1 MPVLT
6 TTRLILRP
14 WTMDDL
20 AAVHAYASVLENVF
34 YMPWGPNTEAETIAF
49 LEKAIALS
57 RDNPAYTDN
66 LAVVLRASD
75 RVIGGCGLSVAAVL
89 TGSLGWIL
97 HRDYWRQ
104 GLGSELAAELIRH
117 GFEDLRLHRIWA
129 SCHGDTVASYRVMER
144 NGMRREAHFI
154 QKRQHR
160 GTWSDELIYALLASE
175 WKASSSKRK
184 E

>member
-6 TTRLILRP
+6 TTRLTLRP

-57 RDNPAYTDN
+57 RGNPACTDN
-66 LAVVLRASD
+66 LAVVLRVSD
-75 RVIGGCGLSVAAVL
+75 RVIGGCGLSVAADM

-129 SCHGDTVASYRVMER
+129 SCHGDNVASYRVMER
-144 NGMRREAHFI
+144 NGMRREAHFV
-154 QKRQHR
+154 QKRLHR
-160 GTWSDELIYALLASE
+160 GIWSDELIYALLASE
-175 WKASSSKRK
+175 WKASPPKR
-184 E
+184 EE